1 MNHWRET
8 ALARRL
14 GLSAPIVQ
22 GPFGSGLSA
31 VDLVVAVSES
41 GGLGSFGVHHLH
53 RDGIRDVAAAIRA
66 RTQRPFALNLWI
78 PFENSEHPQVSDA
91 EFDRAVDV
99 LSRYFDELNVPR
111 PKRPVRFTPPYP
123 EQVEAVL
130 EARPSVFSF
139 VFGIPEP
146 AILARCRELGI
157 TTFGTVTT
165 VDEAIA
171 MERAGVDVVV
181 ASGCEAGGHRISFL
195 QPAQDSLIGTLALV
209 PQVVDAVDSPIVAA
223 GGIADGRGVA
233 AALCLGAQAVQ
244 IGTAFLACDES
255 AASSL
260 HREQLRSPAARNTA
274 LTRAFTGRLARGIRN
289 RFIDD
294 MRTVEQATL
303 PYPVHA
309 WLTGQLKQAAIAHG
323 RADVLPLWSGQSAGL
338 IRFRA
343 ASELFAALVDQ
354 TDKLMG

>member
-1 MNHWRET
+1 MAFIICTATAFATSRAPRSARGRE
-8 ALARRL
+8 
-14 GLSAPIVQ
+14 
-22 GPFGSGLSA
+22 
-31 VDLVVAVSES
+31 
-41 GGLGSFGVHHLH
+41 
-53 RDGIRDVAAAIRA
+53 
-66 RTQRPFALNLWI
+66 RPFALNLWI

-195 QPAQDSLIGTLALV
+195 QPAQGPSAHRH
-209 PQVVDAVDSPIVAA
+209 ASPCPS
-223 GGIADGRGVA
+223 GRR
-233 AALCLGAQAVQ
+233 C
-244 IGTAFLACDES
+244 
-255 AASSL
+255 
-260 HREQLRSPAARNTA
+260 
-274 LTRAFTGRLARGIRN
+274 
-289 RFIDD
+289 
-294 MRTVEQATL
+294 
-303 PYPVHA
+303 
-309 WLTGQLKQAAIAHG
+309 
-323 RADVLPLWSGQSAGL
+323 SGQSY
-338 IRFRA
+338 RRRRRYC
-343 ASELFAALVDQ
+343 
-354 TDKLMG
+354 